1 MKNEPVV
8 LAQAVVAVAATIGL
22 DLSLEETVVVVAALA
37 GVAAWVRSKVSPA

>member
-22 DLSLEETVVVVAALA
+22 DLSLEETVVVVGALA
-37 GVAAWVRSKVSPA
+37 AVAAWVRSKVSPV